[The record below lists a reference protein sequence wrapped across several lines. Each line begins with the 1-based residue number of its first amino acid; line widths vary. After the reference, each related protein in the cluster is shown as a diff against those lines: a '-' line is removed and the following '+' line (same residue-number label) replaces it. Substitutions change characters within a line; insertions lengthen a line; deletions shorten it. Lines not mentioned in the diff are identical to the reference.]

1 MAKDRGKAKAKAKT
15 AEVTASGV
23 EELIHRLRHDGVEAG
38 REEAERVVKE
48 AENRANWLVE
58 QAKAEAEELVAD
70 ARKETE
76 RFQAS
81 AEEALQVA
89 ARDAV
94 LQMKDQLT
102 QQFSDEIGRLVSGE
116 LEQADVLERLILE
129 LAGQVRENAGL
140 DEEARVEI
148 LLPKGAMDLADL
160 RDQPDELRNGELSHL
175 VNDVAGNML
184 REGVTLTPS
193 SRVRDGI
200 RIRLVD
206 QRIEIDLSSEAI
218 ANHLL
223 EHLLPRFRALLEGMV
238 Y

>member
-1 MAKDRGKAKAKAKT
+1 MAKDRGKATAKAKT

-38 REEAERVVKE
+38 REEAERIVKE
-48 AENRANWLVE
+48 AEQRANWLVE
-58 QAKAEAEELVAD
+58 QARAEAEELVAD

-116 LEQADVLERLILE
+116 LEHAGVLKRLILE
-129 LAGQVRENAGL
+129 LAGQVRESAGL
-140 DEEARVEI
+140 DDEARVEV

-160 RDQPDELRNGELSHL
+160 RDHPDELRNGQLSHL
-175 VNDVAGNML
+175 VIDVAGNML

-193 SRVRDGI
+193 SRVKDGI

-206 QRIEIDLSSEAI
+206 EQIEIDLSSKAI